1 MSLDRRASREM
12 ERPIEN
18 RSDLIDYFRA
28 GEKPRAQW
36 RVGIEHEKFG
46 LQTGRWAPVPYDG
59 ERGIEALLRRFA
71 ATEGWEPILED
82 GRLIGLDGAEGGIT
96 LEPGAQV
103 ELNGLP
109 VTSMR
114 EICGQFHRHLAELR
128 EISEPLGIVWVGLG
142 VHPLH
147 PVKDLPRVPRE
158 RYRIMRAYLPARGDL
173 ASDMMHSS
181 ASVQV
186 SFDFSDEA
194 DLVDKIRTGIAVTP
208 LVGAMFA
215 NASISEG
222 RPSGFV
228 SRRLEIWRHTDPD
241 RTGLI
246 PFVFD
251 EGFGYERY
259 LEWALDAPMFFILR
273 DGRYRAME
281 GMTFQRFLDGGLEG
295 ERATLADFDRHLTT
309 LFPEARLKR
318 ILEMRCAD
326 AVPPE
331 LLCTIPALWKGLLYD
346 DDARAGA
353 RALGTRWTAEERE
366 GLWADVARRGL
377 AARAPDGPLLPRARE
392 LAVLARNGLRRLARE
407 HPDIGDPDEEG
418 FLDPLDELLER
429 GKSPGEIVLERWA
442 GEWNGSLDRLIEYA
456 RY

>member
-12 ERPIEN
+12 ERPIQS
-18 RSDLIDYFRA
+18 RSDMIDYFRS

-46 LQTGRWAPVPYDG
+46 MQQGTWAPVPYGG
-59 ERGIEALLRRFA
+59 ERGIEALLRRIA
-71 ATEGWEPILED
+71 GNPGWEAILED
-82 GRLIGLDGAEGGIT
+82 GHVIGLDGQGGIT

-103 ELNGLP
+103 ELNGPP
-109 VTSMR
+109 VTAIR
-114 EICGQFHRHLAELR
+114 EICAQFHRHLAELR
-128 EISEPLGIVWVGLG
+128 KMSEPLGIVWVGLG

-158 RYRIMRAYLPARGDL
+158 RYRIMREYLPTRGEL
-173 ASDMMHSS
+173 ALDMMHAS

-186 SFDFSDEA
+186 SFDFADEA
-194 DLVDKIRTGIAVTP
+194 DMVDKMRTGLGVTP
-208 LVGAMFA
+208 LVGAIFA
-215 NASISEG
+215 NSSISEG

-228 SRRLEIWRHTDPD
+228 SRRLEVWRHTDPD

-259 LEWALDAPMFFILR
+259 LEWALDVPMFFILR
-273 DGRYRAME
+273 ESGYRAMD
-281 GMTFQRFLDGGLEG
+281 GMTFRRFLESGLDG

-309 LFPEARLKR
+309 LFPEVRLKR

-326 AVPPE
+326 AVPPD

-346 DDARAGA
+346 DEARGAA
-353 RALGTRWTAEERE
+353 RALVARWSPEQRAA
-366 GLWADVARRGL
+366 LWSDVARSGL
-377 AARAPDGPLLPRARE
+377 AARTPDGPLLPRARE
-392 LAVLARNGLRRLARE
+392 LAALARSGLRRLARE
-407 HPDIGDPDEEG
+407 HPDLGDPGEEG

-442 GEWNGSLDRLIEYA
+442 GEWNGELDRLIDYA